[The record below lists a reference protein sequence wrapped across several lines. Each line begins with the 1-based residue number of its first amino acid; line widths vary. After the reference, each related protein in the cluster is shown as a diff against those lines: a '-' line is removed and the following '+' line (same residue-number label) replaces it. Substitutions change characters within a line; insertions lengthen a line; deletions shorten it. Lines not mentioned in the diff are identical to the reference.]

1 MRDMERGVRALRI
14 GPSPS
19 NPFRLALARQ
29 PKPTDYKQ
37 HQSFERNEASL
48 LKRPFT
54 RPLRLPL
61 SKPPQQGQHSRSA
74 LCQLRRSNSYAA
86 FESWRVFVENTRASD
101 SALRTCRNCDPAI
114 LRASIPLQARCRT
127 FRINIAAQFRASCLP
142 SEFARCP
149 FAPRW
154 L

>member
-1 MRDMERGVRALRI
+1 MRDMERGVHTLSL
-14 GPSPS
+14 GPSTVYPLKLT
-19 NPFRLALARQ
+19 LASQL
-29 PKPTDYKQ
+29 KPTDHKQ
-37 HQSFERNEASL
+37 HQGFERNEASL

-74 LCQLRRSNSYAA
+74 LRQLRRSNSYAA
-86 FESWRVFVENTRASD
+86 FEPWRVFVENTSASD
-101 SALRTCRNCDPAI
+101 SALRTCRNSDPAI
-114 LRASIPLQARCRT
+114 LHASIPLQARCRT
-127 FRINIAAQFRASCLP
+127 FRINIATQFRAGCLP